1 MTASLSSRIRPFD
14 ETVVFAAVDDLHGGN
29 DRSDVAI
36 DLQVGGGHLNVPKDR
51 APGKSPDGGLGRGKA
66 SPAAGTEV
74 FGIGFPQSVV
84 ILTLVKLAQGL

>member
-36 DLQVGGGHLNVPKDR
+36 DLQVGGGHLNVPKM
-51 APGKSPDGGLGRGKA
+51 GRPENLPTVDLA
-66 SPAAGTEV
+66 EA
-74 FGIGFPQSVV
+74 
-84 ILTLVKLAQGL
+84 KLRRQPELRCSALDFSSQL